1 MSERIIFEQPPESQ
15 HVKKEKEKLRMVD
28 ADIEAIDLAIK
39 SSDHEELLRVHKEID
54 GKYQECISGWG
65 KSLYAYHPEHG
76 IIYDNLDK
84 ESLIDNLTVM
94 RPKLIAYKMGM
105 NAAKVTDN
113 RSATDVNVTV
123 NNNVSVAISFTEA
136 RQRIED
142 MPGLTQEETDDIIDK
157 INELESVS
165 KEKISKKRK
174 WEKVKP
180 ILSFVLDKSVD
191 VAIMVFN
198 LFLQMNL

>member
-39 SSDHEELLRVHKEID
+39 SSNHEELLRVHKEID

-65 KSLYAYHPEHG
+65 KSLYAYHSEHG

-157 INELESVS
+157 INELESIS
-165 KEKISKKRK
+165 KEKISKKKK

-191 VAIMVFN
+191 VAIMVFS